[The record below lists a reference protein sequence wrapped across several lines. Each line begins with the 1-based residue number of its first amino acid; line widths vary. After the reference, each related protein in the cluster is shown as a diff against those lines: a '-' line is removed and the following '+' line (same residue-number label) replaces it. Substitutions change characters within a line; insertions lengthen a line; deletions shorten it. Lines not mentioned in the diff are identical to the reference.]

1 MSIKAILCAGVVAI
15 LSCVAVVAQAP
26 PPPPPQQ
33 GYPPPQ
39 QQGYPPPQ
47 QQGYPAQQGYP
58 QQGYP
63 QQQGYPP
70 PQGYPQQAPSLLA
83 PQQLD
88 DLVQRIALYPDPLL
102 AQVLTGATYWNE
114 IADAAT
120 WANQHAYLR
129 GDELSR
135 AMYEDNLSFDPSV
148 LALIPFPSVLDMM
161 ARDPGWTQALGN
173 AVLSQRPDVMDAV
186 QRMRQKAMDAG
197 FLQTNAQDRVV
208 VGGPGDI
215 EILPVNPGIV
225 YVPYY
230 NPGVVFVGPRP
241 GFFAGVGITFGPGIF
256 VGAFAPFGWAGP
268 AFGWRTHD
276 IIIDHRPWVR
286 TWANRGNYAHP
297 YAVPVARPSGARV
310 ERHVERHVER
320 REERH

>member
-1 MSIKAILCAGVVAI
+1 MKSVLWASVIASVL
-15 LSCVAVVAQAP
+15 CVAVLAQGQPSPPQQGYPAQQGYP
-26 PPPPPQQ
+26 PPQQQGYPPPQQ

-39 QQGYPPPQ
+39 QQGYPPR
-47 QQGYPAQQGYP
+47 
-58 QQGYP
+58 
-63 QQQGYPP
+63 QGYPP
-70 PQGYPQQAPSLLA
+70 PQGNPQQAAPPLA

-102 AQVLTGATYWNE
+102 AQVMTGSTYWNE
-114 IADAAT
+114 TADAAT
-120 WANQHAYLR
+120 WANQHSYLHS
-129 GDELSR
+129 DELSR

-173 AVLSQRPDVMDAV
+173 AVLTQRADVMDAV
-186 QRMRQKAMDAG
+186 QRMRQKATDYG
-197 FLQTNAQDRVV
+197 YLQSTAQDRVV
-208 VGGPGDI
+208 VAGPGDI
-215 EILPVNPGIV
+215 EIQPVNAGYV

-230 NPGVVFVGPRP
+230 NPGIVFVAPRP

-276 IIIDHRPWVR
+276 IIIDHRPWGR
-286 TWANRGNYAHP
+286 TWVNRGSYVHS
-297 YAVPVARPSGARV
+297 YAVPVARPVGPRA
-310 ERHVERHVER
+310 ERHSEPHRDR
-320 REERH
+320 R

>member
-1 MSIKAILCAGVVAI
+1 MSMKAVLWASVIVCVL
-15 LSCVAVVAQAP
+15 CVAMLAQAP
-26 PPPPPQQ
+26 PPPPQQQGYPPPAQQQ

-47 QQGYPAQQGYP
+47 GYPAQQA
-58 QQGYP
+58 
-63 QQQGYPP
+63 PP
-70 PQGYPQQAPSLLA
+70 LLG

-102 AQVLTGATYWNE
+102 AQVMTGSTYWNE
-114 IADAAT
+114 IPDAAA
-120 WANQHAYLR
+120 WANQHSYLH

-135 AMYEDNLSFDPSV
+135 AIYEDNLPFDPSV

-173 AVLSQRPDVMDAV
+173 AVLTQRPDIMDAV
-186 QRMRQKAMDAG
+186 QRMRQRATDAG
-197 FLQTNAQDRVV
+197 YLQSTPQDRVM

-215 EILPVNPGIV
+215 EILPVNPGYV

-230 NPGVVFVGPRP
+230 NPAVVFVAPRP

-256 VGAFAPFGWAGP
+256 VGAFAPFGWSGP
-268 AFGWRTHD
+268 GFGWRTHD
-276 IIIDHRPWVR
+276 ILIDHRPWAR
-286 TWANRGNYAHP
+286 TWVNRDRYVHS
-297 YAVPVARPSGARV
+297 YAVPVARPVGPRV
-310 ERHVERHVER
+310 ERHIER
-320 REERH
+320 RDRR

>member
-1 MSIKAILCAGVVAI
+1 MSMKGILWLGAIACVL
-15 LSCVAVVAQAP
+15 CVAMLAQAP
-26 PPPPPQQ
+26 PPPPQQQGYPPPAQQ

-47 QQGYPAQQGYP
+47 Q
-58 QQGYP
+58 
-63 QQQGYPP
+63 GYPP
-70 PQGYPQQAPSLLA
+70 PQGYPAQQAPPLLG

-102 AQVLTGATYWNE
+102 AQAMTGSTYWNE
-114 IADAAT
+114 IPDAAA
-120 WANQHAYLR
+120 WANQHSYLH

-135 AMYEDNLSFDPSV
+135 AMYEDNLPFDPSV

-173 AVLSQRPDVMDAV
+173 AVLTQRPDVMDAV
-186 QRMRQKAMDAG
+186 QRMRQRATDSG
-197 FLQTNAQDRVV
+197 YLQSTPQDRVV

-215 EILPVNPGIV
+215 EILPVNPGYV

-230 NPGVVFVGPRP
+230 NPAVVFVAPRP

-256 VGAFAPFGWAGP
+256 VGAFAPFGWSGP
-268 AFGWRTHD
+268 GFGWRTHD
-276 IIIDHRPWVR
+276 ILIDHRPWGR
-286 TWANRGNYAHP
+286 TWANRDRYVHS
-297 YAVPVARPSGARV
+297 YAVPVARPVGPRV
-310 ERHVERHVER
+310 ERHIER
-320 REERH
+320 RDRR